1 MSATFHTE
9 PGPGHKKA
17 LVLYRSLALFLP
29 NGYDIQSVRVSAVCR
44 GHILHSSFPYD
55 ETAAAPSNSGKTRRS
70 HLGMQRLSKVDSG
83 LPMWSRCP
91 LLCIRVGLTRIIAML
106 IGSKVVKVGYRVVF
120 GGMSE
125 VGFERHWNLMA
136 TIRLSAI

>member
-1 MSATFHTE
+1 
-9 PGPGHKKA
+9 
-17 LVLYRSLALFLP
+17 
-29 NGYDIQSVRVSAVCR
+29 
-44 GHILHSSFPYD
+44 
-55 ETAAAPSNSGKTRRS
+55 
-70 HLGMQRLSKVDSG
+70 MQRLSKVDSG

-125 VGFERHWNLMA
+125 VGFERLEHEVADLREA
-136 TIRLSAI
+136 RGLCAHRVVPQHCVV